1 MAYYVSYSNI
11 TAEEPSAGWYYL
23 HQDDDGNETLR
34 GPFATKA
41 AALDDESDGSYSDW
55 LYDQYRDRDI
65 DYREDMIDAG
75 RGHLLRG
82 DE

>member
-23 HQDDDGNETLR
+23 HQDDDGMETLR
-34 GPFATKA
+34 GPFPTKD
-41 AALDDESDGSYSDW
+41 AALDDEGDGAYSAW
-55 LYDQYRDRDI
+55 LDYQREDLENYRQ
-65 DYREDMIDAG
+65 DMIDAG